1 MPSGVE
7 VQVLSRAPVDLFVW
21 QNTLPYGGVFC
32 CVIIITMSKITDY
45 LNQHLVGE
53 VADDNNTRLQ
63 YATDGSILKL
73 TPHIVVYPRVAD
85 DVRKISRFVWRLA
98 ERGQSL
104 PLTARGNGTDP
115 TGGAIGNGIIMA
127 FPAHMSN
134 IMEFDLKSRL
144 VRVQSGI
151 TIDELNQAVST
162 HGLTLPIAGGMSRVT
177 TIGAALATNTPGRQ
191 FAKYGSMR
199 NWAGQLEVV
208 LANGE
213 IIQTGRINRKEL
225 SEKKGLQ
232 TLEGEIYRSID
243 NLIDDNPDIINAIAS
258 GSTLDAGGYAIDQV
272 RDKDGNFDLT
282 PLFVGSQGTLGIITQ
297 SILQLDNMA
306 TETSMIAAAIDGD
319 LDASDLTNRLLDWEP
334 SSLEFVDGNTL
345 KLIRKISGYEPWN
358 IVTTSL
364 PKSLLFIEFDDRHQ
378 AKRIR
383 RAAKILD
390 SVGVAEAKI
399 ATDPADVELLHALY
413 DSVAVITNYNQGGT
427 RAIPLATDLAVSPE
441 VVLEF
446 VKSLNKALDKYHVE
460 AGVWGNLG
468 SGLIGFRPLINLANL
483 GQRQMVFRLM
493 EVLMRLIAEFEG
505 SISGCNGA
513 GRLLT
518 PIARHHYDKD
528 TAELFAKIKKIFDP
542 YDILNTGVGENVS
555 REELAAMLR
564 KDYNDDRFVQYHLRG

>member
-1 MPSGVE
+1 
-7 VQVLSRAPVDLFVW
+7 
-21 QNTLPYGGVFC
+21 
-32 CVIIITMSKITDY
+32 MSKISDY

-53 VADDNNTRLQ
+53 VASDNNTRLQ
-63 YATDGSILKL
+63 YSTDGSVLSQV
-73 TPHIVVYPRVAD
+73 PHLVVYPRVAD
-85 DVRKISRFVWRLA
+85 DVRKIARFVWRLA
-98 ERGQSL
+98 ERGQAL

-115 TGGAIGNGIIMA
+115 TGAAISRGIIMT

-162 HGLTLPIAGGMSRVT
+162 HGLILPIAGGMSRVT

-199 NWAGQLEVV
+199 NWVGQLEVV

-213 IIQTGRINRKEL
+213 IIQTGRINRREL
-225 SEKKGLQ
+225 NDKKGLQ

-243 NLIDDNPDIINAIAS
+243 NLIDDNPDIIRAIAS

-272 RDKDGNFDLT
+272 KDKDGNFDLT
-282 PLFVGSQGTLGIITQ
+282 PLFVGSQGTLGVITQ
-297 SILQLDNMA
+297 SILQLDNMSN
-306 TETSMIAAAIDGD
+306 ETSMIAAAIDGG
-319 LDASDLTNRLLDWEP
+319 LDSSDLVNRLLDLEP
-334 SSLEFVDGNTL
+334 SALEFIDGNTL

-364 PKSLLFIEFDDRHQ
+364 PDSLLFIEFDDRHQ
-378 AKRIR
+378 SKRIR

-399 ATDPADVELLHALY
+399 ATDPADVELVRSLY
-413 DSVAVITNYNQGGT
+413 DSVSVITNYSNAGT

-441 VVLEF
+441 LVLDA
-446 VKSLNKALDKYHVE
+446 VKSLDAALAREHVE
-460 AGVWGNLG
+460 AGIWGNLG
-468 SGLIGFRPLINLANL
+468 SGLISVRPLINLANL
-483 GQRQMVFRLM
+483 GQRQSVLRIM
-493 EVLMRLIAEFEG
+493 EILMRLVTKFEG

-518 PIARHHYDKD
+518 PISTRRYDKD
-528 TAELFAKIKKIFDP
+528 TAELFAKVKKVFDP
-542 YDILNTGVGENVS
+542 YDILNTGVGENTS
-555 REELAAMLR
+555 RDELANMMR
-564 KDYNDDRFVQYHLRG
+564 KEFSDDRFIQYNLRG

>member
-1 MPSGVE
+1 MLCYNV
-7 VQVLSRAPVDLFVW
+7 
-21 QNTLPYGGVFC
+21 N
-32 CVIIITMSKITDY
+32 MSKISDY

-53 VADDNNTRLQ
+53 VAGDNNTRLQ
-63 YATDGSILKL
+63 YSTDGSILSQV
-73 TPHIVVYPRVAD
+73 PHLVVYPRVAD
-85 DVRKISRFVWRLA
+85 DVRKIARFVWRLA
-98 ERGQSL
+98 ERGQAM

-115 TGGAIGNGIIMA
+115 TGAAISRGIIMS

-199 NWAGQLEVV
+199 NWVGQLEVV
-208 LANGE
+208 LSNGE
-213 IIQTGRINRKEL
+213 IIQTGRINRREL
-225 SEKKGLQ
+225 NDKKGLQ

-243 NLIDDNPDIINAIAS
+243 NLIDDNPDIIRAIAS

-272 RDKDGNFDLT
+272 KDKDGNFDLT
-282 PLFVGSQGTLGIITQ
+282 PLFIGSQGTLGIITQ
-297 SILQLDNMA
+297 SILQLDNMSN
-306 TETSMIAAAIDGD
+306 ETSMIAAAIDGD
-319 LDASDLTNRLLDWEP
+319 LDSSDLINRLLDLEP
-334 SSLEFVDGNTL
+334 SALEFIDGNTL

-364 PKSLLFIEFDDRHQ
+364 PDSMLFIEFDDRHQ

-399 ATDPADVELLHALY
+399 ATDPADVELVRALY
-413 DSVAVITNYNQGGT
+413 DSVSVITNYSNAGT

-441 VVLEF
+441 LVLDA
-446 VKSLNKALDKYHVE
+446 VRSLDAALAREHVE

-468 SGLIGFRPLINLANL
+468 SGLISVRPLINLANL
-483 GQRQMVFRLM
+483 GQRQSVLRIM
-493 EVLMRLIAEFEG
+493 EILMRLVTKFEG

-518 PIARHHYDKD
+518 PISTRHYDKD
-528 TAELFAKIKKIFDP
+528 TAELFHKIKKIFDP
-542 YDILNTGVGENVS
+542 YNILNTGVGENTS
-555 REELAAMLR
+555 RDDLANMMR
-564 KDYNDDRFVQYHLRG
+564 KDYNDDRFIQYNLRG

>member
-1 MPSGVE
+1 MLCYNV
-7 VQVLSRAPVDLFVW
+7 
-21 QNTLPYGGVFC
+21 
-32 CVIIITMSKITDY
+32 TMSKISDY

-53 VADDNNTRLQ
+53 VASDNNTRLQ
-63 YATDGSILKL
+63 YSTDGSVLSQV
-73 TPHIVVYPRVAD
+73 PHLVVYPRVAD
-85 DVRKISRFVWRLA
+85 DVRKIARFVWRLA
-98 ERGQSL
+98 ERGQAL

-115 TGGAIGNGIIMA
+115 TGAAISRGIIMT

-162 HGLTLPIAGGMSRVT
+162 HGLILPIAGGMSRVT

-199 NWAGQLEVV
+199 NWVGQLEVV

-213 IIQTGRINRKEL
+213 IIQTGRINRREL
-225 SEKKGLQ
+225 NDKKGLQ

-243 NLIDDNPDIINAIAS
+243 NLIDDNPDIIRAIAS

-272 RDKDGNFDLT
+272 KDKDGNFDLT
-282 PLFVGSQGTLGIITQ
+282 PLFVGSQGTLGVITQ
-297 SILQLDNMA
+297 SILQLDNMSN
-306 TETSMIAAAIDGD
+306 ETSMIAAAIDGG
-319 LDASDLTNRLLDWEP
+319 LDSSDLVNRLLDLEP
-334 SSLEFVDGNTL
+334 SALEFIDGNTL

-364 PKSLLFIEFDDRHQ
+364 PDSLLFIEFDDRHQ
-378 AKRIR
+378 SKRIR

-399 ATDPADVELLHALY
+399 ATDPADVELVRSLY
-413 DSVAVITNYNQGGT
+413 DSVSVITNYSNAGT

-441 VVLEF
+441 LVLDA
-446 VKSLNKALDKYHVE
+446 VKSLDAALAREHVE
-460 AGVWGNLG
+460 AGIWGNLG
-468 SGLIGFRPLINLANL
+468 SGLISVRPLINLANL
-483 GQRQMVFRLM
+483 GQRQSVLRIM
-493 EVLMRLIAEFEG
+493 EILMRLVTKFEG

-518 PIARHHYDKD
+518 PISTRRYDKD
-528 TAELFAKIKKIFDP
+528 TAELFAKVKKVFDP
-542 YDILNTGVGENVS
+542 YDILNTGVGENTS
-555 REELAAMLR
+555 RDELANMMR
-564 KDYNDDRFVQYHLRG
+564 KEFSDDRFIQYNLRG